1 MTSFS
6 HRLAVAGL
14 VSVVAFGATAAHAEG
29 LKLGA
34 LMPMTGGLQA
44 YGETSLNG
52 IKLAVDQIN
61 AAGGVNGGQ
70 VELIVGDT
78 QTTPQAGVSAAQ
90 KLVNVDK
97 VSALVGALS
106 SGVSIPVAQTVSSK
120 QGVPQVSG
128 ASTAPDITNL
138 DDGDFMF
145 RTVPTDAVQGVG
157 LAELTIA
164 AGIKDVAV
172 VYLNNDYGKGLAEAF
187 TSAYEAKGGKVTASV
202 AYEEKQAS
210 YRGELSKAAGG
221 GSAHMVQI
229 AYPEDGI
236 PMIKQALEGGY
247 FQKFI
252 FTDGMKAQEMVDNIG
267 AQYLEGAYGTT
278 PESAGEAAK
287 IYRAA
292 FEAKFGPTEKP
303 YSDTAYDATMI
314 LALAAVKAGS
324 NDSKAIRDAMRDVAN
339 APGEKVLPGEFAK
352 AVELL
357 KAGKDIDYVGA
368 SGPVDFDAAGD
379 VSGTFAHWV
388 IEDGKFV
395 TKKIFV
401 PGS

>member
-1 MTSFS
+1 MTS
-6 HRLAVAGL
+6 HNKRLALAGL
-14 VSVVAFGATAAHAEG
+14 ATAALFGATAAQAEG

-34 LMPMTGGLQA
+34 LLPLTGGLQA

-61 AAGGVNGGQ
+61 AAGGVNGGK
-70 VELIVGDT
+70 VEMIVGDD
-78 QTTPQAGVSAAQ
+78 QTNPQAGVAAAQ
-90 KLVNVDK
+90 KMVSVDK
-97 VSALVGALS
+97 INAMVGALS
-106 SGVSIPVAQTVSSK
+106 SGVTIPVAQTVTSK
-120 QGVPQVSG
+120 AGVPQVSG
-128 ASTAPDITNL
+128 ASTAPAITTLEDNDL
-138 DDGDFMF
+138 LF

-157 LAELTIA
+157 LAELAVA

-187 TSAYEAKGGKVTASV
+187 TASFEAKGGKVTASV
-202 AYEEKQAS
+202 GFEEKQAS
-210 YRGELSKAAGG
+210 YRGELQKAAAGG
-221 GSAHMVQI
+221 SKHLVQI

-236 PMIKQALEGGY
+236 PMLKQSLEGGY
-247 FQKFI
+247 FTKFI

-267 AQYLEGAYGTT
+267 AENLEGAFGTT
-278 PESAGEAAK
+278 PESAGQAASAYK
-287 IYRAA
+287 AA

-314 LALAAVKAGS
+314 LALAATKAGS
-324 NDSKAIRDAMRDVAN
+324 NDPKAIHAAMRDVAN
-339 APGEKVLPGEFAK
+339 APGEAVLPGEFAK
-352 AVELL
+352 GVALL

-368 SGPVDFDAAGD
+368 SGPVDFDKAGD

-388 IEDGKFV
+388 IKGGKFETV
-395 TKKIFV
+395 KIFV

>member
-1 MTSFS
+1 MHKS
-6 HRLAVAGL
+6 RLAIAGL
-14 VSVVAFGATAAHAEG
+14 AAAVAMGAATAQAEN

-34 LMPMTGGLQA
+34 LMPLTGGLQA

-52 IKLAVDQIN
+52 VKLAAEQIN

-70 VELIVGDT
+70 VEVIVGDT
-78 QTTPQAGVSAAQ
+78 QTAPQAGVSAAQ
-90 KLVNVDK
+90 KLVNVDR
-97 VSALVGALS
+97 VSALIGALS
-106 SGVSIPVAQTVSSK
+106 SGVSIPVAKTVSSK
-120 QGVPQVSG
+120 EGVPQVSG
-128 ASTAPDITNL
+128 ASTSPDITSL
-138 DDGDFMF
+138 DDNDFMF

-157 LAELTIA
+157 LAELTLD
-164 AGIKDVAV
+164 AGITDVAI

-187 TSAYEAKGGKVTASV
+187 ANAYTAKGGKVTASV
-202 AYEEKQAS
+202 AFEEKQAS
-210 YRGELSKAAGG
+210 YRGELAKAADG
-221 GSAHMVQI
+221 GSAHLVQI

-252 FTDGMKAQEMVDNIG
+252 FTDGMKANELIDSIG
-267 AQYLEGAYGTT
+267 AEYLNGAFGTT
-278 PESAGEAAK
+278 PESAGEAADLYK
-287 IYRAA
+287 KAY
-292 FEAKFGPTEKP
+292 EDKFGPTEKP
-303 YSDTAYDATMI
+303 YSDTAYDATVI
-314 LALAAVKAGS
+314 LSLAAAKAGS
-324 NDSKAIRDAMRDVAN
+324 SDPKAIRDAMRDVAN
-339 APGEKVLPGEFAK
+339 APGEKILPGEFAK
-352 AVELL
+352 ALELI

-379 VSGTFAHWV
+379 VSGTFGHWV